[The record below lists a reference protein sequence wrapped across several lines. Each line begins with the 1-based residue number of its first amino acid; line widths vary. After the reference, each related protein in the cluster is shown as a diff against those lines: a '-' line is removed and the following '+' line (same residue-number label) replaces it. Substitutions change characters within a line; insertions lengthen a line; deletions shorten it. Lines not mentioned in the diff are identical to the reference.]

1 MADLLTM
8 GLNVLL
14 HGLAAAPAIEEDL
27 RAAFSAHWGK
37 DHVQQAVQGVQFL
50 SKLVNDVASA
60 LQAEPSVAAQPE
72 PAPAPQ
78 PAGPPAAQPVPLP
91 ARPASLPTGPVVQ
104 VTVAAPRPL
113 I

>member
-37 DHVQQAVQGVQFL
+37 TTYNRRYKGF
-50 SKLVNDVASA
+50 SF
-60 LQAEPSVAAQPE
+60 
-72 PAPAPQ
+72 
-78 PAGPPAAQPVPLP
+78 
-91 ARPASLPTGPVVQ
+91 
-104 VTVAAPRPL
+104 
-113 I
+113 